1 MIDVICWVGRWKDV
15 AVSCFK
21 MNEKCSCFL
30 KTFFYQTHRNCFEVC
45 SLVKVLHFYI

>member
-15 AVSCFK
+15 AVSRFE

-30 KTFFYQTHRNCFEVC
+30 KTFFIRHIEI
-45 SLVKVLHFYI
+45 VLKFAV